1 MGRCSTVVLALAT
14 VVATSA
20 VGQPPANLDRG
31 LEQLVADYTGLYRK
45 DSFDRW
51 RTLFLPSFTVGS
63 TTAEGGASTRTLEQF
78 LAAQARSFAESK
90 EMGERL
96 ENVRIERRGRIA
108 SVWADFVFWYDGES
122 RRGRLVLLAIAD
134 QTGWHFQSLLFS
146 YHD

>member
-1 MGRCSTVVLALAT
+1 MRFSAAVLALAT
-14 VVATSA
+14 LVATLA
-20 VGQPPANLDRG
+20 TAQPAADVDRD

-45 DSFDRW
+45 DTFDRW
-51 RTLFLPSFTVGS
+51 RRLFLPSFTVGS

-90 EMGERL
+90 KMGERL

-108 SVWADFVFWYDGES
+108 SVWADFVFWYDDDT

-134 QTGWHFQSLLFS
+134 RSGWHFQSLLFS